1 MEGVRCSVLPS
12 APHGV
17 SSSGNFRGGG
27 FLMAVTNLVLLSK
40 SWKSSRFYTLDKM
53 LTDPLTLWL
62 PQLLARQ

>member
-1 MEGVRCSVLPS
+1 MEGVRCNVLPS
-12 APHGV
+12 ALHGV

-27 FLMAVTNLVLLSK
+27 FLMAVTNLVQK